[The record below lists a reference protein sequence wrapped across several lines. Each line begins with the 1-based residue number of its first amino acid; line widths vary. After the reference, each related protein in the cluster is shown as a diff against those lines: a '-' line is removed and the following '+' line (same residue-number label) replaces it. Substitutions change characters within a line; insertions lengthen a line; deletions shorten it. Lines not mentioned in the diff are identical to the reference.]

1 MNRTK
6 KPTLP
11 WTWTALPSLDK
22 NWAPH
27 AFPRLSA
34 RIRERQGLTQHEGAS
49 LPRPSF
55 YLGLQSGL
63 LALPLLLQTLDFWCL
78 LLWQRAQ
85 WRLQVTSLL
94 DGCFDPLKIWRSKSQ
109 KCHLGNDMVTLLT
122 SQPLRLGGGSS
133 DGINGMRDISPRFEK
148 AIWHTILSAVALGR
162 LSIFSWNHWIPVS
175 VGT

>member
-1 MNRTK
+1 MQDFCLACSLIIYEHLEEFLAHSRSHEPQQVLNEYMNRTK

-11 WTWTALPSLDK
+11 WTWTAFPSLDK

-49 LPRPSF
+49 PPRSSF

-85 WRLQVTSLL
+85 WKLQVTSLL
-94 DGCFDPLKIWRSKSQ
+94 DGHFDPLKIQRPKSQ
-109 KCHLGNDMVTLLT
+109 K
-122 SQPLRLGGGSS
+122 
-133 DGINGMRDISPRFEK
+133 
-148 AIWHTILSAVALGR
+148 
-162 LSIFSWNHWIPVS
+162 IPAWK
-175 VGT
+175 